1 MKDTIRIGSHRLFKK
16 EYLNRLVALEEQR
29 VILYKQYVA
38 DGMRH
43 YEAYQK
49 SKKEIKIMKELI
61 QINDAEFSLLCYI
74 KEVARERVNG
84 MDYEQN
90 DMIVD
95 VINILLDA
103 HCALEE
109 EE

>member
-1 MKDTIRIGSHRLFKK
+1 
-16 EYLNRLVALEEQR
+16 
-29 VILYKQYVA
+29 
-38 DGMRH
+38 
-43 YEAYQK
+43 
-49 SKKEIKIMKELI
+49 MKELI
-61 QINDAEFSLLCYI
+61 KITDAEFALLCYI
-74 KEVARERVNG
+74 KEVARQRVNG

-103 HCALEE
+103 YCAVEE

>member
-1 MKDTIRIGSHRLFKK
+1 SIPKI
-16 EYLNRLVALEEQR
+16 N
-29 VILYKQYVA
+29 
-38 DGMRH
+38 
-43 YEAYQK
+43 
-49 SKKEIKIMKELI
+49 KEIKIMKELI
-61 QINDAEFSLLCYI
+61 QITDAEFALLCYI

-84 MDYEQN
+84 MVYEQN

-103 HCALEE
+103 HCEE

>member
-1 MKDTIRIGSHRLFKK
+1 
-16 EYLNRLVALEEQR
+16 
-29 VILYKQYVA
+29 
-38 DGMRH
+38 
-43 YEAYQK
+43 
-49 SKKEIKIMKELI
+49 MKELI
-61 QINDAEFSLLCYI
+61 KITDAEFSLLCYI